1 MFEIFDGREDLE
13 FCEVIFMKSNN
24 AFIAIGLML
33 FAMFFGA
40 GNLIFPPSL
49 GQAAGS
55 NIVPAVLGFL
65 VTGCGLPLLAVVTVC
80 YSGKDF
86 QDIASRVS
94 SWYGI
99 FLVSAV
105 SLTIGPFFA
114 IPRTCSTA
122 FEMALAPIV
131 GEGAGHMPLMIFS
144 VVFFIVS
151 LWLAITPSKL
161 VKSIGH
167 VLTPAIL
174 VLLAA
179 LFIAYIVAPFGS
191 WQMPSEQHLNSTNSF
206 VVGILEGYNTMD
218 GLAGLLFGI
227 LVVNAVRDL
236 GITEQKTVAKATFFS
251 GVVACGCIAVIYVF
265 LAFIGASSVET
276 LGHLPN
282 GALILI
288 GTMNHYF
295 GEIGA
300 LLLGILVLLACLTTS
315 IGLIASIAELFHKM
329 FPSISFKAYA
339 IGFTV
344 FSMGVANFGLTTII
358 SAAIPVLVF
367 VYPLTI
373 ALIILTFLNDNFDGD
388 PIVHRVATAFTFVPA
403 VTDGLGV
410 LGVSPTWWNGV
421 MSAMPLSDYG
431 LTWIPFFV
439 MGLIIGW
446 ILHLVKKK

>member
-1 MFEIFDGREDLE
+1 
-13 FCEVIFMKSNN
+13 MKRMN

-49 GQAAGS
+49 GQAAGT
-55 NIVPAVLGFL
+55 NILPAIIGFL

-94 SWYGI
+94 PWYGI
-99 FLVSAV
+99 FLVAAV

-122 FEMALAPIV
+122 FEMALAPV
-131 GEGAGHMPLMIFS
+131 FGNDAGFMPLFLFS
-144 VVFFIVS
+144 IVYFAIS

-161 VKSIGH
+161 VNSIGH

-174 VLLAA
+174 ILLAA
-179 LFIAYIVAPFGS
+179 LFVAYTVAPFGA
-191 WQMPSEQHLNSTNSF
+191 WQEPDAAHQVGAAESF

-236 GITEQKTVAKATFFS
+236 GISAQKTIAKATFIS
-251 GVVACGCIAVIYVF
+251 GIVACGCMSVIYLF
-265 LAFIGASSVET
+265 LSFIGASSVEA
-276 LGHLPN
+276 LGRLPN
-282 GALILI
+282 GALILV
-288 GTMNHYF
+288 GTMDYYF
-295 GEIGA
+295 GSIGS
-300 LLLGILVLLACLTTS
+300 LLLGVLVLLACLTTS
-315 IGLIASIAELFHKM
+315 IGLIASISALFAKM
-329 FPSISFKAYA
+329 FPKISFKAYA
-339 IGFTV
+339 IGFTL
-344 FSMGVANFGLTTII
+344 FSTGVANFGLTTII

-373 ALIILTFLNDNFDGD
+373 ALILLTFMNDLFDGD
-388 PIVHRVATAFTFVPA
+388 PIVHRMATAFTFVPA
-403 VTDGLGV
+403 VSDGMHV
-410 LGVSPTWWNGV
+410 LGVSPTWWHGV
-421 MSAMPLSDYG
+421 MSAMPLAEYG

-439 MGLIIGW
+439 VGLAIGW
-446 ILHLVKKK
+446 GIHLMKGNKSEQ

>member
-1 MFEIFDGREDLE
+1 
-13 FCEVIFMKSNN
+13 MKRMN

-49 GQAAGS
+49 GQAAGT
-55 NIVPAVLGFL
+55 NILPAIIGFL

-94 SWYGI
+94 PWYGI

-122 FEMALAPIV
+122 FEMALAPVLGNDVGFLPLFVFSIV
-131 GEGAGHMPLMIFS
+131 YFA
-144 VVFFIVS
+144 VS

-161 VKSIGH
+161 VNSIGH

-174 VLLAA
+174 ILLAA
-179 LFIAYIVAPFGS
+179 LFVAYTVAPFGA
-191 WQMPSEQHLNSTNSF
+191 WQEPDAAHQVGAAESF

-236 GITEQKTVAKATFFS
+236 GISAQKTIAKATFIS
-251 GVVACGCIAVIYVF
+251 GLVACGCMSVIYVF
-265 LAFIGASSVET
+265 LSF
-276 LGHLPN
+276 
-282 GALILI
+282 I
-288 GTMNHYF
+288 GTMDYYF
-295 GEIGA
+295 GSIGS

-315 IGLIASIAELFHKM
+315 IGLIASIAALFAKM
-329 FPSISFKAYA
+329 FPKISFKAYA

-344 FSMGVANFGLTTII
+344 FSTGVANFGLTTII

-373 ALIILTFLNDNFDGD
+373 ALILLTFMNDLFDGD

-403 VTDGLGV
+403 VSDGMNV
-410 LGVSPTWWNGV
+410 LGVSPTWWHGV
-421 MSAMPLSDYG
+421 MSAMPLAEYG

-439 MGLIIGW
+439 VGLAIGW
-446 ILHLVKKK
+446 GIHLVKRK